1 MKTLTKEF
9 GILKAN
15 LAGGLWT
22 IDQNLSIGG
31 WRQLT
36 PSLPQFIADTYFDL
50 AGLTID
56 DKTLFFEGAAMQ
68 EILPPALTTATA
80 GDLLNVVDILSTT
93 PLTDNEV
100 ALFATQGN
108 FIGSGS
114 TLTFDQTIFARS
126 RIFNMD
132 LDNVAG
138 GYFIL
143 LGDNQLGSL
152 ESTASDRI
160 YVYRYAVASRAQAAT
175 TSLELYGAR
184 YILRAKAVEEPE
196 YEYLMRLKR
205 SYELQQRIDR
215 D

>member
-9 GILKAN
+9 GLLKAN
-15 LAGGLWT
+15 LTGGLWT
-22 IDQNLSIGG
+22 IDQSLSISG
-31 WRQLT
+31 WRQLN
-36 PSLPQFIADTYFDL
+36 PGLGQFIADTYFDL
-50 AGLTID
+50 GGLAMD
-56 DKTLFFEGAAMQ
+56 EKTLFFEGAAMQ
-68 EILPPALTTATA
+68 EVLPPALTTATA

-100 ALFATQGN
+100 ALFVTQGN

-126 RIFNMD
+126 RVFNMD

-138 GYFIL
+138 GYFIVV
-143 LGDNQLGSL
+143 GDNQLGSL

-160 YVYRYAVASRAQAAT
+160 YVYRYATVAASAPA

-184 YILRAKAVEEPE
+184 YILRAKAVEEPD

-205 SYELQQRIDR
+205 SYELQQQIDR

>member
-9 GILKAN
+9 GILVVSKS
-15 LAGGLWT
+15 GPVYT
-22 IDQNLSIGG
+22 IDHSLSIGN
-31 WRQLT
+31 WRQVGI
-36 PSLPQFIADTYFDL
+36 SGFIADTYFDL
-50 AGLTID
+50 AGMAMD
-56 DKTLFFEGAAMQ
+56 DKTLFFTGAAMQ
-68 EILPPALTTATA
+68 EVLPTA
-80 GDLLNVVDILSTT
+80 GDLVNVVDIMSNT
-93 PLTDNEV
+93 PMTDSEV

-132 LDNVAG
+132 LDNLAG
-138 GYFIL
+138 GYFIA

-152 ESTASDRI
+152 EPTASDRI
-160 YVYRYAVASRAQAAT
+160 YCYRYAVPTLQAAAT
-175 TSLELYGAR
+175 QFEFYGAR
-184 YILRAKAVEEPE
+184 YILRAEAKEEPE

-205 SYELQQRIDR
+205 SYELQNEPDR

>member
-9 GILKAN
+9 GLLKAD
-15 LAGGLWT
+15 LAGGAWN
-22 IDQNLSIGG
+22 INQDLSVGN
-31 WRQLT
+31 WRQLN
-36 PSLPQFIADTYFDL
+36 PGLGQFIANTYFDL
-50 AGLTID
+50 AGLSME

-68 EILPPALTTATA
+68 EVLPPALTTAAA
-80 GDLLNVVDILSTT
+80 GDLLNVVDIMSVV
-93 PLTDNEV
+93 PMTDSEV
-100 ALFATQGN
+100 ALFVTQGN

-114 TLTFDQTIFARS
+114 GLTFDQTIFARS
-126 RIFNMD
+126 RVFNMD

-138 GYFIL
+138 NYFIV

-160 YVYRYAVASRAQAAT
+160 YCYRYATVAAQGPN

-184 YILRAKAVEEPE
+184 YLLRAKAVEEPE
-196 YEYLMRLKR
+196 YQYLMRLKR
-205 SYELQQRIDR
+205 SYELQQQFDR

>member
-9 GILKAN
+9 GILVVSKS
-15 LAGGLWT
+15 GPVYT
-22 IDQNLSIGG
+22 IDGSLSIGN
-31 WRQLT
+31 WRQVGI
-36 PSLPQFIADTYFDL
+36 SGFIADTYFDL
-50 AGLTID
+50 GGLAMD
-56 DKTLFFEGAAMQ
+56 DKTLFFSGAAMQ
-68 EILPPALTTATA
+68 EVLPPAQTTATA
-80 GDLLNVVDILSTT
+80 GDLVNVVDIMSNT

-132 LDNVAG
+132 LDNLAG
-138 GYFIL
+138 GYFIA

-152 ESTASDRI
+152 EPTASDRI
-160 YVYRYAVASRAQAAT
+160 YCYRYAVPTLQAAAT
-175 TSLELYGAR
+175 QFELYGAR
-184 YILRAKAVEEPE
+184 YILRAEAKEEPE

-205 SYELQQRIDR
+205 SYELQNEPDR